1 MTPHWASRSV
11 RTALA
16 LALALLPCGA
26 AAGDTPKGDAPQV
39 EPGAAQLRDVE
50 VTEQRD
56 FTVVKLRTSG
66 AAKYRAQL
74 IGSPYRL
81 VLDLEGTIYAGRAAP
96 LAVGREP
103 VKQVRGAQYRTDVA
117 RVVVE
122 FTRKVGYLI
131 REDAHG
137 LTVMVPTN
145 MEARSAALDAGA
157 ASPATPIPPRAV
169 TAPAAGASASDTP
182 ATPVPV
188 PSGSATAGRTAL
200 LTAPPP
206 RLAAATRVPN
216 GRGPLRLAQA
226 PPPDGSGPRL
236 ISLEFKDA
244 DVVNLLRILAAES
257 GRNVVIG
264 EDVKGKMSISL
275 RSVPWGVAL
284 QTVLDT
290 KGLAPVE
297 RDGILRIVTRDQLL
311 KDLDAEAKLAEATLK
326 PEPRGPLRE
335 ETVRLYYADAE
346 EVANTL
352 QGILGIG
359 AGVERV
365 PSVAGPGPIA
375 EPPFSRLY
383 GPPGEPPPPGGP
395 PVSPI
400 PEVLVKGL
408 TIRAHKPTNSLFLR
422 LWEKDLVRVKKII
435 RESLDIALPQVKI
448 EARME
453 VLDRTALHQIGI
465 QWGGA
470 TAQPAGSYTVVGRG
484 LDTPGGIPTLEP
496 GGIPVTGFAR
506 ANPGLTL
513 TEGLPVSAE
522 SGLPLGGNLVNL
534 PMSGT
539 PTGGLAFGLVG
550 TRLNINLALQALA
563 SQGKTRTLARPE
575 IVTVEHAKAIMSLGE
590 EIPYATV
597 SSAGTQ
603 IQFKEAA
610 LRLEVTPAVIREAD
624 VTRIKM
630 TVMVENNSRSASPIT
645 AAGPAIDKRRAET
658 KVLITE
664 GQRLV
669 IGGVTTRAHQE
680 TVSKVPLF
688 GDIPLLGWLFKHR
701 ETTETGR
708 ELVIFITPSVIQPL
722 NRAAATDAPA
732 P

>member
-1 MTPHWASRSV
+1 V

-66 AAKYRAQL
+66 AAKYRARL

-81 VLDLEGTIYAGRAAP
+81 VLDLEGAIYAGRAAP
-96 LAVGREP
+96 FAVGREP
-103 VKQVRGAQYRTDVA
+103 VKQVRGAQFREDVA

-131 REDAHG
+131 REDGDG
-137 LTVMVPTN
+137 LTVMVPTPN
-145 MEARSAALDAGA
+145 EARSAPDAEPV
-157 ASPATPIPPRAV
+157 SPATVIPSRAV
-169 TAPAAGASASDTP
+169 AAAAAAASVGDSP

-188 PSGSATAGRTAL
+188 PSESATAGRA
-200 LTAPPP
+200 APIPP
-206 RLAAATRVPN
+206 ATPRRAAATRVPN
-216 GRGPLRLAQA
+216 GRSPLRLAQA

-275 RSVPWGVAL
+275 RSVPWGVAM

-297 RDGILRIVTRDQLL
+297 REGILRIVTREQLL
-311 KDLDAEAKLAEATLK
+311 KDLEAEAKLAKATVK

-335 ETVRLYYADAE
+335 ETIRLYYADAE
-346 EVANTL
+346 EVAGTL

-359 AGVERV
+359 A
-365 PSVAGPGPIA
+365 AGQPVQAVGPGAGPIA

-400 PEVLVKGL
+400 PEVLAEGL

-422 LWEKDLVRVKKII
+422 LWERDLERVKKII
-435 RESLDIALPQVKI
+435 RQSLDIQLPQVKI

-453 VLDRTALHQIGI
+453 ILDRSALQQIGI

-470 TAQPAGSYTVVGRG
+470 TAQPAGSYTIVTRG
-484 LDTPGGIPTLEP
+484 LETVGGVPVAP

-506 ANPGLTL
+506 GNPGLTL
-513 TEGLPVSAE
+513 TQGLPISAA

-534 PMSGT
+534 PTSAL
-539 PTGGLAFGLVG
+539 PTGALPAAGLAFGIVG
-550 TRLNINLALQALA
+550 SRLNINLALQALA
-563 SQGKTRTLARPE
+563 TQGKTRTLARPE
-575 IVTVEHAKAIMSLGE
+575 IVTVENAKATMSLGE

-603 IQFKEAA
+603 VQFKEAA
-610 LRLEVTPAVIREAD
+610 LRLEVTPVVIREPE

-630 TVMVENNSRSASPIT
+630 TVVVENNSRGDSLTT
-645 AAGPAIDKRRAET
+645 AAGSAPVINKRRAET
-658 KVLITE
+658 KVLVTE

-669 IGGVTTRAHQE
+669 IGGATTNVNQQ
-680 TVSKVPLF
+680 TVRKVPIF
-688 GDIPLLGWLFKHR
+688 GDIPLLGWLFKQQ
-701 ETTETGR
+701 ETTDTGR
-708 ELVIFITPSVIQPL
+708 ELVIFLTPTVIQAL
-722 NRAAATDAPA
+722 NRGAAATAPA
-732 P
+732 AK